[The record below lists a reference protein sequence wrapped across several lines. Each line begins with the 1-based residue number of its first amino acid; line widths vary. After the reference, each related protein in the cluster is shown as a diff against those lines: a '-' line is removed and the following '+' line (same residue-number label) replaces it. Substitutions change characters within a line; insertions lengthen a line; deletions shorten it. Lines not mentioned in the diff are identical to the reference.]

1 MAHDLIDDLRTRL
14 LAVMPDAAPALA
26 QVIPQVRQH
35 WGGTEPYIRKGEAGR
50 KANALAG
57 ALRQGQPLRE
67 AFATAGLSRA
77 TGYRMLARRDKPGR

>member
-35 WGGTEPYIRKGEAGR
+35 WGGTEPYIRKGETSR

-67 AFATAGLSRA
+67 AFATAGLSRS
-77 TGYRMLARRDKPGR
+77 TGYRYLRKPNR